1 MPRAQARDIRAD
13 QENTLRVGTVAAE
26 LPRDVESDL
35 ESFIAAQ
42 NAAFEDGRAYIE
54 ARRKRPR
61 R

>member
-1 MPRAQARDIRAD
+1 MPRAQARDIEAD
-13 QENTLRVGTVAAE
+13 QGNTLRVGTVAAK
-26 LPRDVESDL
+26 LPGDAEPDL

-54 ARRKRPR
+54 ARRQRPR